1 MQNVTDSLSYN
12 FVKCSVDAA
21 DFFDLGVSLTL
32 RSGPGYPL
40 YPDPL
45 VRMHAPIPHS
55 FKVP

>member
-40 YPDPL
+40 YPDGHRD
-45 VRMHAPIPHS
+45 VRSYPSLI
-55 FKVP
+55 FFR